1 MRINVVKMFSGL
13 CFVLEEVKMID
24 FGKLRRHVV
33 ISSVTIKYCLSS
45 KSQICFILAGVR
57 I

>member
-33 ISSVTIKYCLSS
+33 ISSVTIKY
-45 KSQICFILAGVR
+45 
-57 I
+57 